1 MFSNFIGENIF
12 LDTDDL
18 WKALTEESGT
28 DVGQFM
34 TGWTKVVGYPVLTV
48 TEPSHDTI
56 HINTKYY

>member
-1 MFSNFIGENIF
+1 
-12 LDTDDL
+12 TDDL

-34 TGWTKVVGYPVLTV
+34 TGWTKVVGVISSLTV
-48 TEPSHDTI
+48 TEPSHDSI